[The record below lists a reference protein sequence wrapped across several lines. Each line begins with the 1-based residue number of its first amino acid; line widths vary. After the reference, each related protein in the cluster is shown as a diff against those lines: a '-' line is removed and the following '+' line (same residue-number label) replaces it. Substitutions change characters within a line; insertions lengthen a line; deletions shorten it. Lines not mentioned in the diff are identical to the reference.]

1 MSIRSSVLIISS
13 SLAKAFPYDRYDA
26 HCTLRSCVWHSRN
39 PCVPNFGAAA
49 TPINHGAAYDRQ
61 TFFLPPPLRA
71 TLSAVLR
78 PMKRP
83 QPAYDSQRSSGRN
96 ILVSTPVMARSL
108 PRTGLAQPRGGVS
121 TAHLLPTWF
130 CQPRTGSSCAVGA
143 LVGLGVRQRDWR
155 HVRVQGRVQVPSTG
169 DARADAVDTALRET
183 RAYTMPFCLLLHAPH
198 SSAASPRLVMEP
210 GS

>member
-1 MSIRSSVLIISS
+1 MELC
-13 SLAKAFPYDRYDA
+13 LAWQR
-26 HCTLRSCVWHSRN
+26 RN
-39 PCVPNFGAAA
+39 PGVPNFGAAA

-61 TFFLPPPLRA
+61 AFSDPPPRA
-71 TLSAVLR
+71 TLAAVLR

-83 QPAYDSQRSSGRN
+83 QPACDSQRPSGRS

-121 TAHLLPTWF
+121 TTSLPPTWF
-130 CQPRTGSSCAVGA
+130 CQPRTGSGCAVGA
-143 LVGLGVRQRDWR
+143 LVGALAGRGVRQRDWR
-155 HVRVQGRVQVPSTG
+155 HVLAHVPSTSG
-169 DARADAVDTALRET
+169 ARADAVDTAWRAT
-183 RAYTMPFCLLLHAPH
+183 RARPMPSCLALHAPH

>member
-1 MSIRSSVLIISS
+1 MCPT
-13 SLAKAFPYDRYDA
+13 LARPQ
-26 HCTLRSCVWHSRN
+26 HPS
-39 PCVPNFGAAA
+39 
-49 TPINHGAAYDRQ
+49 NHGAAYDRQ
-61 TFFLPPPLRA
+61 AFSDPPLRA

-83 QPAYDSQRSSGRN
+83 QPACDSQRPSPSGRSF
-96 ILVSTPVMARSL
+96 LVSTPVMARSL

-121 TAHLLPTWF
+121 TTSLLPTWF
-130 CQPRTGSSCAVGA
+130 CQPRTGSSCAAGA

-155 HVRVQGRVQVPSTG
+155 HVLVQVPSTSG
-169 DARADAVDTALRET
+169 ARADAVDTALSET
-183 RAYTMPFCLLLHAPH
+183 RPHPMPFCLVLHAPH